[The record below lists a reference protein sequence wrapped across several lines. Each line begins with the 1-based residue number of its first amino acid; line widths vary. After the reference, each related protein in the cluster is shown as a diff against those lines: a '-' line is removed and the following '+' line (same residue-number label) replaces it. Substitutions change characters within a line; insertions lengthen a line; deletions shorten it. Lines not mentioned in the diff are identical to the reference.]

1 MRFSVSIS
9 ELSFTNSRRSK
20 MNCKDCKWNKGS
32 IDEEGA
38 FIDCVWVGTE
48 EDPVPPCSSEEN

>member
-1 MRFSVSIS
+1 
-9 ELSFTNSRRSK
+9 

-32 IDEEGA
+32 IDEEGV